1 MKRILLFGAGKSATS
16 LIEYLVQQTSEYN
29 WEVFVCDADLEL
41 ARLKIG
47 NAKNAKAVS
56 IDVKNDAERI
66 ELILQADIVIS
77 MLPPALHF
85 LIAKDCVAYN
95 KNLLTASYIDD
106 NIRSLKNEI
115 ENKGLLFLCEMG
127 LDPGIDHMSAMQLIN
142 GIKQKGGKITSFIS
156 HCGGLIA
163 PESDNNPWHYKI
175 TWNPRNIVLAG
186 KDGAEYRKENS
197 TVKISYKDIFKNCPA
212 INLPDT
218 YPLCWYPNRDSLD
231 YIKLYNLQNAT
242 TFIRTTLRHPAF
254 CRGWNKLVNI
264 GLTAIDDYELIKDC
278 KTFADW
284 FTIKTAPFTE
294 NKKDWNNDLK
304 LYLADP
310 DEKEF
315 TGQINYLGLQSNQPL
330 PLHFTCSADI
340 LQSVL
345 ENKLAIQPQDKDMI
359 IMLHE
364 LEYTLDDKPQKVT
377 ANLMVKGEDDL
388 RTAMSKTVG
397 LPLGIAT
404 KLILQDKIQL
414 TGLHIPASVEI
425 YEPVLAELEQNGIK
439 FIEQEYSHNLSGQ
452 KPDRLITK

>member
-1 MKRILLFGAGKSATS
+1 MKRILIFGAGKSATS
-16 LIEYLVQQTSEYN
+16 LIEYLVKQAAEYN
-29 WEVFVCDADLEL
+29 WEVFVCDADIAL
-41 ARLKIG
+41 AKLKTG
-47 NAKNAKAVS
+47 NAENAKAVS
-56 IDVKNDAERI
+56 IDVKNDEERI
-66 ELILQADIVIS
+66 GLIQQADIVIS

-85 LIAKDCVAYN
+85 LIAKDCVANN
-95 KNLLTASYIDD
+95 KNLLTASYVDD
-106 NIRSLKNEI
+106 NIKSLKNEI

-127 LDPGIDHMSAMQLIN
+127 LDPGIDHMSAMQMIS

-186 KDGAEYRKENS
+186 KDGAEYRKENAA
-197 TVKISYKDIFKNCPA
+197 VKISYKDIFKSCPA

-231 YIKLYNLQNAT
+231 YTTLYNLQEAT

-254 CRGWNKLVNI
+254 CRGWNKFVNI
-264 GLTAIDDYELIKDC
+264 SLTATDDYELIKDC

-284 FTIKTAPFTE
+284 FKVKTAPFTE
-294 NKKDWNNDLK
+294 NDEDWNNYLQ
-304 LYLADP
+304 LYLTDP
-310 DEKEF
+310 YKNEFDE
-315 TGQINYLGLQSNQPL
+315 QMNYLGLQSNQPL
-330 PLHFTCSADI
+330 PLYFTCSADI
-340 LQSVL
+340 LQSML

-364 LEYTLDDKPQKVT
+364 LEYVIDGVAQKIT
-377 ANLMVKGEDDL
+377 ATLMVKGEDNL

-404 KLILQDKIQL
+404 KLILQHKIQL
-414 TGLHIPASVEI
+414 KGLHIPVSAEI

-439 FIEQEYSHNLSGQ
+439 FIEQEFSPNLSGS
-452 KPDRLITK
+452 RT